1 MLNTENIRRSTGDHI
16 FNACNITLFV
26 IIAIL
31 LAIFTLSTLK
41 LR

>member
-1 MLNTENIRRSTGDHI
+1 MTPLHHHYQKKGQAEEKVTVRFI
-16 FNACNITLFV
+16 